1 MDLRE
6 ELKAIDEFFDSIS
19 DEEFSEMM
27 IDCGA
32 ERILSTESIIKEQQM
47 HLFNPYLPGL
57 GDKENAMF
65 SAYTNYNDDINRDEA
80 A

>member
-6 ELKAIDEFFDSIS
+6 ELEAIDDFFDSIS

-32 ERILSTESIIKEQQM
+32 KRILSTESIVKEQQM
-47 HLFNPYLPGL
+47 HMFNPYLPGL
-57 GDKENAMF
+57 EDKENVMF
-65 SAYTNYNDDINRDEA
+65 SAYTDYNDNINRDEA